1 MSVQKYKKSGSC
13 KSDSAYSFSQ
23 DVNLL
28 QDYEYLL
35 QKSAEELTKVKEQNQ
50 FLEQQ
55 LASVQPFHHNQQQ
68 QQQQYSTFQFN
79 KNDLL
84 IEQLKQENADLKL
97 KLETKTKAH
106 KKLKSK
112 FKQYEQIMQENE
124 NLKRDIQDLLKEKI
138 NNKENRQNFLN
149 QSSKTHQTTTQQQN
163 VNQASCNKFK
173 LDLSLA
179 SNFNFKG
186 LEEADKFLQETKI
199 QSSRVSKLQTI
210 PTPKRCQE
218 IQTIEINFSDFDL
231 QNTLSLQQE
240 FVQFIEEAISKAINQ
255 LNQRIQSSQIEN
267 FIKSNADLESQIIGL
282 SEEVWILREK
292 NKIQQEFIKQ
302 LKSNL
307 EQYDQRDFEEL
318 IKLNQQANDVIQIQ
332 QLEISSLQELV
343 IKTEQELQQKSE
355 IILENIQNIEKAI
368 KQLAIQENIQDENKE
383 NQSCFSN
390 QKVQKKQIKYS
401 SLQSTSTVSKQPP
414 QLSIDIQEFNEM
426 KTSFQKIF
434 SEVEQFQQI
443 LIEFQEQEQSNG
455 VSNQELFEL
464 LELFQ
469 EEFSY
474 RENTTIKDQI
484 KYYITQTLNQNE
496 LLKNKYLDLIYKV
509 ILNQIKT
516 DTRRTEQLVKN
527 DQKLQDALKWLLQ
540 NTKRSQSVQTIVYNC
555 DILTEMIVK
564 KLNNSTRMSELHE
577 IITMQM
583 KVIYTLL
590 QSLQIGKNALQSS
603 RTVLVKNEKQENLMN
618 EAIQDLKEL
627 NKRIS
632 NLPDTNDDL
641 ESSDVKENIRQICN
655 KFLMI

>member
-1 MSVQKYKKSGSC
+1 MSVQKYKKSASC

-55 LASVQPFHHNQQQ
+55 LASVQPFHPN
-68 QQQQYSTFQFN
+68 QQQYSTFQFN

-84 IEQLKQENADLKL
+84 IEQLKHENSDLKL

-112 FKQYEQIMQENE
+112 FKQYEQIMQENQ
-124 NLKRDIQDLLKEKI
+124 NLKQDIQDLLKEKI
-138 NNKENRQNFLN
+138 NNKENRNHLLNQTLKTHSSNQQPQQNF
-149 QSSKTHQTTTQQQN
+149 
-163 VNQASCNKFK
+163 NQAPANSIK

-179 SNFNFKG
+179 SNLNFKA

-210 PTPKRCQE
+210 PTPKRFQE
-218 IQTIEINFSDFDL
+218 IQTIEINFSDFDI
-231 QNTLSLQQE
+231 QNNLNLQQE
-240 FVQFIEEAISKAINQ
+240 FIKYIEEVISRATNE
-255 LNQRIQSSQIEN
+255 LNNRIKTQQIEN
-267 FIKSNADLESQIIGL
+267 FITSYSNMEQQILGL
-282 SEEVWILREK
+282 SEEVWVLREK

-307 EQYDQRDFEEL
+307 EQFNAINLGEL
-318 IKLNQQANDVIQIQ
+318 IKINQSANDFIETQQQEIQ
-332 QLEISSLQELV
+332 SLQETI
-343 IKTEQELQQKSE
+343 IKMEQEFLQNSS
-355 IILENIQNIEKAI
+355 IILETFQNSNKEI
-368 KQLAIQENIQDENKE
+368 KNQKIQENIQDENKE

-390 QKVQKKQIKYS
+390 QKHQKKQIKSSNYS
-401 SLQSTSTVSKQPP
+401 SQQSISIQNKQPP
-414 QLSIDIQEFNEM
+414 QPQIDIQEFKEM
-426 KTSFQKIF
+426 KINFQKIF
-434 SEVEQFQQI
+434 LEVEQFQQL
-443 LIEFQEQEQSNG
+443 LIEFQEQEQNNI
-455 VSNQELFEL
+455 SNQDLFEL

-474 RENTTIKDQI
+474 RENTSLKDQI
-484 KYYITQTLNQNE
+484 KYYIIQTLSQNE

-516 DTRRTEQLVKN
+516 DTRRTELLVKN
-527 DQKLQDALKWLLQ
+527 DQKLQDAMKWLLQ

-590 QSLQIGKNALQSS
+590 QSLQIGKSNLQSS
-603 RTVLVKNEKQENLMN
+603 RTILVKNEKQEILMN

-627 NKRIS
+627 NKKIS
-632 NLPDTNDDL
+632 NLPETTDDL
-641 ESSDVKENIRQICN
+641 DSSDVKESIRQICN
-655 KFLMI
+655 KFNMN

>member
-68 QQQQYSTFQFN
+68 YSTFQFN
-79 KNDLL
+79 KSDLL

-106 KKLKSK
+106 KKLKTK
-112 FKQYEQIMQENE
+112 LKQHEQIMQENE

-138 NNKENRQNFLN
+138 NNKENRQNLIN
-149 QSSKTHQTTTQQQN
+149 QSTKTPQQQQQQN
-163 VNQASCNKFK
+163 VNQAPCNNFK

-199 QSSRVSKLQTI
+199 QSSRVSKMQTI
-210 PTPKRCQE
+210 PTPKRYQE

-231 QNTLSLQQE
+231 QNNLSIQQE
-240 FVQFIEEAISKAINQ
+240 FVQFIEQVIFKANNQ
-255 LNQRIQSSQIEN
+255 LNQRIQTSQIDN
-267 FIKSNADLESQIIGL
+267 FIKSNQDLETQIIQL

-292 NKIQQEFIKQ
+292 NKIQQEIIKQ
-302 LKSNL
+302 LKHNL
-307 EQYDQRDFEEL
+307 ECCDQKDIEEL
-318 IKLNQQANDVIQIQ
+318 IKLNQQANDFIEIQ
-332 QLEISSLQELV
+332 QQEIKSLSELV
-343 IKTEQELQQKSE
+343 IQTEQELLQKSQ
-355 IILENIQNIEKAI
+355 IILDNIQIIEKAI
-368 KQLAIQENIQDENKE
+368 KKATIQDNIQDENKE
-383 NQSCFSN
+383 NQSCISN
-390 QKVQKKQIKYS
+390 QKLQKKQTKSSNYS
-401 SLQSTSTVSKQPP
+401 SLQSTQTLNKQSP
-414 QLSIDIQEFNEM
+414 QLSIDLQEYNEM
-426 KTSFQKIF
+426 KTNFQKVF
-434 SEVEQFQQI
+434 QEVEQFQQ
-443 LIEFQEQEQSNG
+443 LLNEFQEQEQNNNI
-455 VSNQELFEL
+455 SNQDLFEI

-474 RENTTIKDQI
+474 RENTSIKDQI

-516 DTRRTEQLVKN
+516 DTRRTELLVKN

-540 NTKRSQSVQTIVYNC
+540 NTKRSQSVQTIIYNC
-555 DILTEMIVK
+555 DILTDMIVK

-590 QSLQIGKNALQSS
+590 QSLQIGKNNLQSS
-603 RTVLVKNEKQENLMN
+603 RTILVKNEKQETLMN
-618 EAIQDLKEL
+618 EAIQDLKDL
-627 NKRIS
+627 NKKIS

-655 KFLMI
+655 KFIMN

>member
-50 FLEQQ
+50 LLEQQ
-55 LASVQPFHHNQQQ
+55 LATVQPFHHNQ

-112 FKQYEQIMQENE
+112 LKQYEQIMQENE

-149 QSSKTHQTTTQQQN
+149 QSSKTHQTNIQQQN

-255 LNQRIQSSQIEN
+255 LNQRIQTSQIEN
-267 FIKSNADLESQIIGL
+267 FIKSNADLESQIIEL

-307 EQYDQRDFEEL
+307 EQYDQRDFQEL
-318 IKLNQQANDVIQIQ
+318 IKLNQQANDVIQNQQQEIQ
-332 QLEISSLQELV
+332 SLQELV

-355 IILENIQNIEKAI
+355 IILDNIQNIEKAV
-368 KQLAIQENIQDENKE
+368 KQLTIQENIQDENKE

-390 QKVQKKQIKYS
+390 QKIQKKQIKYS
-401 SLQSTSTVSKQPP
+401 SLQSTSTLSKQPP
-414 QLSIDIQEFNEM
+414 QPSVDFQEFNEM

-434 SEVEQFQQI
+434 TEVEQFQQL
-443 LIEFQEQEQSNG
+443 LIEFQEQEQNNS

-641 ESSDVKENIRQICN
+641 ESADVKENIRQICN